1 MYSAPK
7 QASQRRILYVED
19 DTDLHQLFRLSG
31 ENAGFLVEICG
42 SGEDAIVLH
51 AAQPFDLMV
60 IDYRLPGM
68 NGIELART
76 LLAQDDSVPIVM
88 LSGVG
93 DANDATDALSLG
105 VFSYLVKDRD
115 DIYLL
120 TLPKIIEA
128 ALRQGEVTERAESAE
143 TALRE
148 SLERFRDFA
157 ESSSDWLWEMDADL
171 RFTYMSPN
179 VERIVGVPAEWYY
192 GKTHE
197 ERFGPDYDNP
207 HWEEHLQILRER
219 KPFRNFVYRRDGDGI
234 EPKWLSTNGK
244 PIFAEDGTFR
254 GYRGS
259 GSDITA
265 RRESENLLREAIAS
279 MSEGFALYDAEERL
293 VMCNAPYRATLTK
306 TAALGLL
313 EPGRTFEEI
322 IDLSIAHG
330 LVPTDYA
337 SPEAYRA
344 FRLDKFRNPDG
355 PVEQTTSSGI
365 TVRFEERK
373 ISNGGTVAI
382 RTDITDHRQAETRL
396 RDAIASMSE
405 GFALYDADERLVIC
419 NEPYKRTLPRIN
431 KLGLLEP
438 GTKLEDII
446 RGGIEAGFSP
456 TTYSSWEEYLST
468 RLERFRNP
476 KGPIEYVTTAG
487 QWIRFEE
494 RKTSDGGTVAI
505 RTDITERKKAENEL
519 AERETLLRRVIDH
532 IPALISL
539 KDRDGRYVMVN
550 KGFCDTFG
558 VAPEQAIGKSIG
570 ELTGADAEAERFAS
584 LDREVIETGSV
595 LYDEND
601 VTTANGMYVRSATKF
616 PVFDAAGRVD
626 RIGTVSVNISH
637 RKETEALRAAS
648 QAKSEFLSSMSHEL
662 RTPLNSI
669 LGFSQLLADDPDD
682 PLSARHQRYVQQVL
696 DNGEHL
702 LALINQVLDLS
713 KIEAG
718 KVPVKIED
726 VDLSAMLQDCV
737 AMSKPQA
744 DERNIKI
751 DIGRD
756 EKSIDACRADTLQLR
771 QVLLNLI
778 SNAIKYNEDR
788 GTVTIEVSR
797 HAPEIVRISVA
808 DTGAGIPEDL
818 QKHIFEPFNRLGRE
832 TSNIQGSGIGL
843 TIAKELVELMGGN
856 IGFSSRS
863 GGSTFWIE
871 LPATA

>member
-31 ENAGFLVEICG
+31 EDAGFLVEICS
-42 SGEDAIVLH
+42 SGEDALELH

-76 LLAQDDSVPIVM
+76 LLARDDSFPIIM

-128 ALRQGEVTERAESAE
+128 ALRQGEVTERAEFAE

-148 SLERFRDFA
+148 NLERFRDFA

-207 HWEEHLQILRER
+207 HWEEHLHILQER
-219 KPFRNFVYRRDGDGI
+219 KPFRNFIYRRDGEGI
-234 EPKWLSTNGK
+234 ETKWLSTNGK
-244 PIFAEDGTFR
+244 PIFGEDGTFR

-265 RRESENLLREAIAS
+265 RREPENLLREAIAS
-279 MSEGFALYDAEERL
+279 MSDGFALFDAEERL
-293 VMCNAPYRATLTK
+293 VMCN
-306 TAALGLL
+306 
-313 EPGRTFEEI
+313 
-322 IDLSIAHG
+322 
-330 LVPTDYA
+330 
-337 SPEAYRA
+337 EA
-344 FRLDKFRNPDG
+344 
-355 PVEQTTSSGI
+355 
-365 TVRFEERK
+365 
-373 ISNGGTVAI
+373 
-382 RTDITDHRQAETRL
+382 
-396 RDAIASMSE
+396 
-405 GFALYDADERLVIC
+405 
-419 NEPYKRTLPRIN
+419 YKRTLPRIS

-438 GTKLEDII
+438 GTKFEGIV
-446 RGGIEAGFSP
+446 RGGIEVGYTPAAYDSQ
-456 TTYSSWEEYLST
+456 EEHLSA
-468 RLERFRNP
+468 RMERFRNP
-476 KGPIEYVTTAG
+476 KGPFEYVTTAG
-487 QWIRFEE
+487 QWIRSDE

-601 VTTANGMYVRSATKF
+601 VTTADGMYVRSATKF

-788 GTVTIEVSR
+788 GTVTMKVSR

-818 QKHIFEPFNRLGRE
+818 QQHIFEPFNRLGRE

-856 IGFSSRS
+856 IGFSSGF

>member
-19 DTDLHQLFRLSG
+19 DTDLHQLFRLGG
-31 ENAGFLVEICG
+31 EDAGFLVEICS
-42 SGEDAIVLH
+42 SGEDALELH
-51 AAQPFDLMV
+51 AARPFDLMV

-76 LLAQDDSVPIVM
+76 LLARDDSFPIVM

-128 ALRQGEVTERAESAE
+128 ALRQGEVTERAEFAE

-148 SLERFRDFA
+148 NLERFRDFA

-179 VERIVGVPAEWYY
+179 VERIVGVPAEWYF

-207 HWEEHLQILRER
+207 HWEEHLQILQER
-219 KPFRNFVYRRDGDGI
+219 KPFRNFVYRREGEGI

-265 RRESENLLREAIAS
+265 RRESENLLREAIAT

-293 VMCNAPYRATLTK
+293 VMCN
-306 TAALGLL
+306 
-313 EPGRTFEEI
+313 
-322 IDLSIAHG
+322 
-330 LVPTDYA
+330 
-337 SPEAYRA
+337 EA
-344 FRLDKFRNPDG
+344 
-355 PVEQTTSSGI
+355 
-365 TVRFEERK
+365 
-373 ISNGGTVAI
+373 
-382 RTDITDHRQAETRL
+382 
-396 RDAIASMSE
+396 
-405 GFALYDADERLVIC
+405 
-419 NEPYKRTLPRIN
+419 YKRTLPRIS

-438 GTKLEDII
+438 GTKFEEIV
-446 RGGIEAGFSP
+446 RGGIEAGYTPAAYDSQ
-456 TTYSSWEEYLST
+456 EEHLSA
-468 RLERFRNP
+468 RMERFRNP
-476 KGPIEYVTTAG
+476 NGPFEYLTTAG

-494 RKTSDGGTVAI
+494 RKTSNGGTVAI

-601 VTTANGMYVRSATKF
+601 VTTADGMYVRSATKF

-818 QKHIFEPFNRLGRE
+818 QQHIFEPFNRLGRE

-856 IGFSSRS
+856 IGFSSGS

>member
-19 DTDLHQLFRLSG
+19 DTDLHQLFRLGG
-31 ENAGFLVEICG
+31 EDAGFLVEICS
-42 SGEDAIVLH
+42 SGEDALELH
-51 AAQPFDLMV
+51 AARPFDLMV

-76 LLAQDDSVPIVM
+76 LLARDDSFPIVM

-128 ALRQGEVTERAESAE
+128 ALRQGEVTERAEFAE

-148 SLERFRDFA
+148 NLERFRDFA

-207 HWEEHLQILRER
+207 HWEEHLQILQER
-219 KPFRNFVYRRDGDGI
+219 KPFRNFVYRREGEGI

-265 RRESENLLREAIAS
+265 RRESENLLREAIAT

-293 VMCNAPYRATLTK
+293 VMCN
-306 TAALGLL
+306 
-313 EPGRTFEEI
+313 
-322 IDLSIAHG
+322 
-330 LVPTDYA
+330 
-337 SPEAYRA
+337 EA
-344 FRLDKFRNPDG
+344 
-355 PVEQTTSSGI
+355 
-365 TVRFEERK
+365 
-373 ISNGGTVAI
+373 
-382 RTDITDHRQAETRL
+382 
-396 RDAIASMSE
+396 
-405 GFALYDADERLVIC
+405 
-419 NEPYKRTLPRIN
+419 YKRTLPRIS

-438 GTKLEDII
+438 GTKFEEIV
-446 RGGIEAGFSP
+446 RGGIEAGYTPAAYDSQ
-456 TTYSSWEEYLST
+456 EEHLSA
-468 RLERFRNP
+468 RMERFRNP
-476 KGPIEYVTTAG
+476 NGPFEYLTTAG

-494 RKTSDGGTVAI
+494 RKTSNGGTVAI

-601 VTTANGMYVRSATKF
+601 VTTADGMYVRSATKF

-818 QKHIFEPFNRLGRE
+818 QQHIFEPFNRLGRE

-856 IGFSSRS
+856 IGFSSGS